1 MIIIIIIII
10 VIRYLL
16 VMKGAPERIL
26 QRCTSIIIDGKERP
40 MTQDWKDAFESA
52 YMELGGDFLKN

>member
-1 MIIIIIIII
+1 MPG
-10 VIRYLL
+10 YLL